1 MESKK
6 EVCENHGVKSTKNEK
21 KHRYCRRKRWCH
33 SRKNQVSAVC
43 ISRNDENGRYFIQV
57 GQLLVSH
64 GVYGKGNQI
73 LLRLLGQLQTENDYL
88 QAAMDNLSKIPNN
101 AIPGDI
107 ANQAKAIAISELSK
121 NREKTNQKLL
131 ETYQKLYEDLRPF
144 LFQENEV

>member
-1 MESKK
+1 MQTIFTAAELK
-6 EVCENHGVKSTKNEK
+6 EN
-21 KHRYCRRKRWCH
+21 Y
-33 SRKNQVSAVC
+33 
-43 ISRNDENGRYFIQV
+43 
-57 GQLLVSH
+57 
-64 GVYGKGNQI
+64 QI
-73 LLRLLGQLQTENDYL
+73 LLRLLGQLQADNDYL
-88 QAAMDNLSKIPNN
+88 HEAFDNLSKIPNN

>member
-1 MESKK
+1 MQTIFTAAELK
-6 EVCENHGVKSTKNEK
+6 EN
-21 KHRYCRRKRWCH
+21 Y
-33 SRKNQVSAVC
+33 
-43 ISRNDENGRYFIQV
+43 
-57 GQLLVSH
+57 
-64 GVYGKGNQI
+64 QI

-121 NREKTNQKLL
+121 

>member
-1 MESKK
+1 MW
-6 EVCENHGVKSTKNEK
+6 
-21 KHRYCRRKRWCH
+21 KRQFCFFLTISPKLGIIELIAQ
-33 SRKNQVSAVC
+33 SRKEHRHAK
-43 ISRNDENGRYFIQV
+43 IFTAAELKENY
-57 GQLLVSH
+57 
-64 GVYGKGNQI
+64 QI

>member
-1 MESKK
+1 MQTIFTAAELK
-6 EVCENHGVKSTKNEK
+6 EN
-21 KHRYCRRKRWCH
+21 Y
-33 SRKNQVSAVC
+33 
-43 ISRNDENGRYFIQV
+43 
-57 GQLLVSH
+57 
-64 GVYGKGNQI
+64 QI

-144 LFQENEV
+144 LFRKTKSKKSNQWRQLWHQKPCKQPFNIPIISVNFTKKRRTHPRQSAAACGICRIFLL

>member
-1 MESKK
+1 MQTIFTAAELK
-6 EVCENHGVKSTKNEK
+6 EN
-21 KHRYCRRKRWCH
+21 Y
-33 SRKNQVSAVC
+33 
-43 ISRNDENGRYFIQV
+43 
-57 GQLLVSH
+57 
-64 GVYGKGNQI
+64 QI
-73 LLRLLGQLQTENDYL
+73 LLRLLGQLQTEN
-88 QAAMDNLSKIPNN
+88 MDNLSKIPNN

>member
-1 MESKK
+1 MQTIFTAAELK
-6 EVCENHGVKSTKNEK
+6 EN
-21 KHRYCRRKRWCH
+21 Y
-33 SRKNQVSAVC
+33 
-43 ISRNDENGRYFIQV
+43 
-57 GQLLVSH
+57 
-64 GVYGKGNQI
+64 QI

-88 QAAMDNLSKIPNN
+88 QAA
-101 AIPGDI
+101 DI

>member
-1 MESKK
+1 MW
-6 EVCENHGVKSTKNEK
+6 
-21 KHRYCRRKRWCH
+21 KRQFCFFLT
-33 SRKNQVSAVC
+33 
-43 ISRNDENGRYFIQV
+43 ISP
-57 GQLLVSH
+57 
-64 GVYGKGNQI
+64 K
-73 LLRLLGQLQTENDYL
+73 LGQLQTENDYL
-88 QAAMDNLSKIPNN
+88 QAAMDSLSKLPNN

>member
-1 MESKK
+1 MQTIFTAAELK
-6 EVCENHGVKSTKNEK
+6 EN
-21 KHRYCRRKRWCH
+21 Y
-33 SRKNQVSAVC
+33 
-43 ISRNDENGRYFIQV
+43 
-57 GQLLVSH
+57 
-64 GVYGKGNQI
+64 QI

-121 NREKTNQKLL
+121 LL

>member
-1 MESKK
+1 MQTIFTAAELK
-6 EVCENHGVKSTKNEK
+6 EN
-21 KHRYCRRKRWCH
+21 Y
-33 SRKNQVSAVC
+33 
-43 ISRNDENGRYFIQV
+43 
-57 GQLLVSH
+57 
-64 GVYGKGNQI
+64 QI
-73 LLRLLGQLQTENDYL
+73 LLRLLGQLQTENGYL